1 MNNDFIQELKEKRER
16 YGVSQSR
23 LAVACSISREYY
35 NRIENGKTQ
44 LTEALKEELKK
55 QIERFNPEEPLFLLI
70 DYFRV
75 RFPTTDA
82 LTVIQSV
89 MHLKEKYFL
98 HEDYGKYGY
107 AESYLLGDIQ
117 VMVSHNEVLGVLMEM
132 KGKGCRQMESYLL
145 AQERS
150 WYDFMLDCL
159 TAGGVV
165 LGLGGMLLSITSSIG
180 KERVRS
186 LPQKGSASLWTN
198 LSDLFKNKMVMLI
211 LAGSILSGLSLTVP
225 QIYFFKYKVSLN
237 LFGFEMDGTTAS
249 FFYGIFAGLPGT
261 LAMLIV
267 PQFAKKVGGMKN
279 ILILS
284 CFAAIVMR
292 VLCFFVG
299 YEGYRI

>member
-23 LAVACSISREYY
+23 LAVACGISREYY

-44 LTEALKEELKK
+44 LTEALKEEIQK

-107 AESYLLGDIQ
+107 EESYLLGDIQ

-165 LGLGGMLLSITSSIG
+165 KRLDLLAGMLL
-180 KERVRS
+180 
-186 LPQKGSASLWTN
+186 
-198 LSDLFKNKMVMLI
+198 
-211 LAGSILSGLSLTVP
+211 
-225 QIYFFKYKVSLN
+225 YFA
-237 LFGFEMDGTTAS
+237 T
-249 FFYGIFAGLPGT
+249 
-261 LAMLIV
+261 
-267 PQFAKKVGGMKN
+267 AKK
-279 ILILS
+279 
-284 CFAAIVMR
+284 
-292 VLCFFVG
+292 
-299 YEGYRI
+299 